1 MMTGSIAAAALAL
14 AAPALAQQSA
24 PAAAPAQ
31 APAPAAEAA
40 PAALLVPR
48 DTPVRLMVLNEV
60 STRSAKAGDRF
71 VLRVD
76 EAVAVGGV
84 TVVQVGAK
92 AWGEVT
98 QAEES
103 GALGRSGKLDA
114 KLLYLEA
121 GGTRV
126 PIGGERSSSGQ
137 AGGRQVTMGAVGF
150 ALAAPLAAPLA
161 LLAPGNNARLKAGEI
176 YTAFI
181 DGDMLFDPVTKT
193 LSPAPAAPAAP
204 PAPAAETPAP
214 AQQ

>member
-1 MMTGSIAAAALAL
+1 MIRSSLAAAALAMS
-14 AAPALAQQSA
+14 ATALAQGSAPSAA
-24 PAAAPAQ
+24 PAAAPAPDA
-31 APAPAAEAA
+31 APAPV
-40 PAALLVPR
+40 LVPR

-60 STRSAKAGDRF
+60 STRSAQAGDKF

-76 EAVAVGGV
+76 EAVSVGGV
-84 TVVQVGAK
+84 TVVPVGAK

>member
-1 MMTGSIAAAALAL
+1 MIRSSLAAAALAMF
-14 AAPALAQQSA
+14 APALAQE
-24 PAAAPAQ
+24 PAAAADAAAT
-31 APAPAAEAA
+31 AP
-40 PAALLVPR
+40 LLVPR
-48 DTPVRLMVLNEV
+48 DTPIRLMVLNEV
-60 STRSAKAGDRF
+60 STRSAKAGDKF

-76 EAVAVGGV
+76 EAVTVGGV

-98 QAEES
+98 QAEGS

-121 GGTRV
+121 AGARI

-137 AGGRQVTMGAVGF
+137 GGGRQVTMGAVGF
-150 ALAAPLAAPLA
+150 ALAAPIAAPLA

-181 DGDMLFDPVTKT
+181 DSDMLFDPATKT
-193 LSPAPAAPAAP
+193 FSPAPAAPAAATP
-204 PAPAAETPAP
+204 PAAAAAETPPP
-214 AQQ
+214 AQ